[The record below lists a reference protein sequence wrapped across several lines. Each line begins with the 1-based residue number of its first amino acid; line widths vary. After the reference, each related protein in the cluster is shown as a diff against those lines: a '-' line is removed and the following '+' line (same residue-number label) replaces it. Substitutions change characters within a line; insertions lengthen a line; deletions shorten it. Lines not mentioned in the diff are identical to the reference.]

1 MEVRTPLYTIILMI
15 FPIFGQEMVTCTGS
29 NFDKDLAG
37 FRMWILT
44 VDIDKGL
51 EQVVDHNA
59 RIIFGM
65 NLNFITYCRPL
76 GLYAG
81 DGDSNFN
88 GGLID
93 FWS

>member
-1 MEVRTPLYTIILMI
+1 MEVRTPPYTIILMF

-59 RIIFGM
+59 RI
-65 NLNFITYCRPL
+65 NFR
-76 GLYAG
+76 
-81 DGDSNFN
+81 DEFE
-88 GGLID
+88 
-93 FWS
+93 FH

>member
-59 RIIFGM
+59 RIIFRDELEFHYLLQAFGT
-65 NLNFITYCRPL
+65 LCWR
-76 GLYAG
+76 
-81 DGDSNFN
+81 
-88 GGLID
+88 
-93 FWS
+93 WR